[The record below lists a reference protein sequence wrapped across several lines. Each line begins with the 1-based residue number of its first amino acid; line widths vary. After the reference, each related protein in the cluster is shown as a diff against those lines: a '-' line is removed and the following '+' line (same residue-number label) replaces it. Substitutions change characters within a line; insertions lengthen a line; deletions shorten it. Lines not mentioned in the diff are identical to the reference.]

1 MCFWQLENIIVQLKI
16 DFILKQVLFFVLQ
29 TYILFKQYGL
39 CFFHFLD
46 DMVLPLNHRQKINH
60 SGSLIIQSV
69 ERLADEGEYNCMV
82 RDPDGRSAASSTHV
96 SVVGKF

>member
-1 MCFWQLENIIVQLKI
+1 M
-16 DFILKQVLFFVLQ
+16 
-29 TYILFKQYGL
+29 
-39 CFFHFLD
+39 
-46 DMVLPLNHRQKINH
+46 MLPLNHRQKINN

-96 SVVGKF
+96 SVVGMF

>member
-1 MCFWQLENIIVQLKI
+1 MQLKI
-16 DFILKQVLFFVLQ
+16 DFMQKEILILCYTYVFYFILKVWFL
-29 TYILFKQYGL
+29 
-39 CFFHFLD
+39 FFHFLD
-46 DMVLPLNHRQKINH
+46 GMVLPLNHRQKINH

-96 SVVGKF
+96 SVVGKL

>member
-1 MCFWQLENIIVQLKI
+1 M
-16 DFILKQVLFFVLQ
+16 
-29 TYILFKQYGL
+29 
-39 CFFHFLD
+39 
-46 DMVLPLNHRQKINH
+46 LPLNHRQKINH

-96 SVVGKF
+96 SVVGKFELYRVKLI